1 MKLMTDLQRKHL
13 KMNGRMNAEKMEENG
28 ETFNFCPVVK
38 LFAPWGAA
46 TWLLT
51 ELDPED
57 EDIAFGLC
65 DLGMGCPE
73 LGSVRLSELESVRG
87 PAGLR
92 IERDRHFK
100 GEHWLWVYARAA
112 AVAGRITEDA
122 HALEAAHAQVMNDL
136 RKEART

>member
-1 MKLMTDLQRKHL
+1 MKLLTDLQRKHL
-13 KMNGRMNAEKMEENG
+13 KMNGQMNADQIEENG
-28 ETFNFCPVVK
+28 ETLNFCPVVK

-57 EDIAFGLC
+57 EDIALGLC
-65 DLGMGCPE
+65 DLGMGYPE

-100 GEHWLWVYARAA
+100 ADHWLWVYARAA
-112 AVAGRITEDA
+112 SLAGRIIEDA
-122 HALEAAHAQVMNDL
+122 HALDAARDQVMAEL
-136 RKEART
+136 KKEARA

>member
-1 MKLMTDLQRKHL
+1 MKLLTELQRKHL
-13 KMNGRMNAEKMEENG
+13 KINGQMNAEQMKENG
-28 ETFNFCPVVK
+28 ETLNFSPVVK

-100 GEHWLWVYARAA
+100 ADHWLWVYARAA
-112 AVAGRITEDA
+112 SLAGRITEDTR
-122 HALEAAHAQVMNDL
+122 ALDEARDQVMAEL
-136 RKEART
+136 KKEARA

>member
-1 MKLMTDLQRKHL
+1 MKLLTKEQRTQLLTHGQI
-13 KMNGRMNAEKMEENG
+13 NARRMAEG
-28 ETFNFCPVVK
+28 EDTVHFSPVVK

-65 DLGMGCPE
+65 DLGMSSPE

-92 IERDRHFK
+92 IEQDRHFK
-100 GEHWLWVYARAA
+100 STNWLWVYARAA
-112 AVAGRITEDA
+112 AAIGHITEDPE
-122 HALEAAHAQVMNDL
+122 ALNKA
-136 RKEART
+136 RKEVMKGCTL

>member
-1 MKLMTDLQRKHL
+1 MKLITKDQRL
-13 KMNGRMNAEKMEENG
+13 ELLTNGLLNARRLAEGEEIVHVK
-28 ETFNFCPVVK
+28 PVVR
-38 LFAPWGAA
+38 LFAPWNAA
-46 TWLLT
+46 TWLLS
-51 ELDPED
+51 EIDPED

-100 GEHWLWVYARAA
+100 GEDCLWVYARAA
-112 AVAGRITEDA
+112 TVAGRITEDTR
-122 HALEAAHAQVMNDL
+122 ALNAARDQVMNDL
-136 RKEART
+136 RKEARA

>member
-1 MKLMTDLQRKHL
+1 MKLLTDLQRKHL
-13 KMNGRMNAEKMEENG
+13 KINGRMNAEQMKENG
-28 ETFNFCPVVK
+28 ETLNFCPVVK
-38 LFAPWGAA
+38 LFATWGAA

-73 LGSVRLSELESVRG
+73 LGSVRLSELASVRG

-100 GEHWLWVYARAA
+100 GEHCLWVYARAA
-112 AVAGRITEDA
+112 TVAGRIIEDA
-122 HALEAAHAQVMNDL
+122 HALNEARDQVMNDL
-136 RKEART
+136 RKEAQS

>member
-1 MKLMTDLQRKHL
+1 MRLLTDLQRKHL
-13 KMNGRMNAEKMEENG
+13 KMNGQMNADQIEENG
-28 ETFNFCPVVK
+28 ETLNFCPVVK

-65 DLGMGCPE
+65 DLGMGSPE
-73 LGSVRLSELESVRG
+73 LGSVRLSELGSVRG

-100 GEHWLWVYARAA
+100 ADHWLWVYARAA
-112 AVAGRITEDA
+112 SLAGRIIEDA
-122 HALEAAHAQVMNDL
+122 RALDAARDQVMAEL
-136 RKEART
+136 RKGARA

>member
-1 MKLMTDLQRKHL
+1 MKLLTDLQRKHM
-13 KMNGRMNAEKMEENG
+13 KMNGQMNAEQMKEKG

-100 GEHWLWVYARAA
+100 GEYCLWVYARAA
-112 AVAGRITEDA
+112 AVAGRIIEDA
-122 HALEAAHAQVMNDL
+122 HALNEARDQVMNDL
-136 RKEART
+136 RKEARA

>member
-1 MKLMTDLQRKHL
+1 MKLLTDLQRQHL
-13 KMNGRMNAEKMEENG
+13 KMNGQMNADQIEENG
-28 ETFNFCPVVK
+28 ETLNFCPVVK

-92 IERDRHFK
+92 IERDRHFRSTN
-100 GEHWLWVYARAA
+100 WLWVYARAA
-112 AVAGRITEDA
+112 AAIGHITEDPE
-122 HALEAAHAQVMNDL
+122 ALNEA
-136 RKEART
+136 RKEVMKGCTL

>member
-1 MKLMTDLQRKHL
+1 MKLLTDLQQKHL
-13 KMNGRMNAEKMEENG
+13 KINGRMNAEQMEENG
-28 ETFNFCPVVK
+28 ETLNFCPVVK

-73 LGSVRLSELESVRG
+73 LGSVRLSELASVRG

-92 IERDRHFK
+92 IERDRHFQSTN
-100 GEHWLWVYARAA
+100 WLWVYHRAA
-112 AVAGRITEDA
+112 TAAGHITDDQE
-122 HALEAAHAQVMNDL
+122 ALHKA
-136 RKEART
+136 RKEVMKGCTL

>member
-1 MKLMTDLQRKHL
+1 MKLLTDLQRKHL
-13 KMNGRMNAEKMEENG
+13 LLNGRMNADQMEDNG

-73 LGSVRLSELESVRG
+73 LGTVRLSELESVRG

-92 IERDRHFK
+92 IERDRHFN

-122 HALEAAHAQVMNDL
+122 RALNEARDQVMAEL
-136 RKEART
+136 KKEARA